1 MSTPAAGVYRLPV
14 LIRTIR
20 DVDRSG
26 QWLRAGWRDFC
37 SAPLVSL
44 CYGAAFVLIGLAL
57 TLGLA
62 LAELGSL
69 ILSLAGGSTML
80 APILVVGLYDV
91 SRRLEAGLPVSVAD
105 CFGAF
110 GRSIGQL
117 AAMGVVLLVCYLVWV
132 RVALLLFALFFN
144 QSPPPLDHFLENT
157 LFSIDGAALLLF
169 GTVIGAVFATVV
181 FSISA
186 VSVPLIY
193 DRPVD
198 VLTAISVSLLTV
210 RENFRL
216 MFGWA
221 AMIAVVSVVGI
232 ATAFIGLAVAVPVLA
247 YATWHAYRDLIGEGP
262 TYPDDAQVPPAP
274 RVAPTASGA

>member
-14 LIRTIR
+14 LIRSIH

-26 QWLRAGWRDFC
+26 QWLRAGWHDFRT
-37 SAPLVSL
+37 APRVSL
-44 CYGAAFVLIGLAL
+44 CYGAAFVLVGLAL

-62 LAELGSL
+62 LADLGL
-69 ILSLAGGSTML
+69 ADPAAGRRLHHAGADPGGRPLRRQPPPGGGPAGLHRQLLRRLRPQHRPAGGDGRG
-80 APILVVGLYDV
+80 AA
-91 SRRLEAGLPVSVAD
+91 RLLS
-105 CFGAF
+105 
-110 GRSIGQL
+110 
-117 AAMGVVLLVCYLVWV
+117 VWV
-132 RVALLLFALFFN
+132 RMALLLFALFFN

-169 GTVIGAVFATVV
+169 GTVVGAVFATVV

-221 AMIAVVSVVGI
+221 AMIAVISVVGI